1 MKAVTDQMK
10 EAGNNAPS
18 QVGMWLRFA
27 SDMFASTA
35 IGTGGFGASISKAAK
50 GLAEFQDSTTSAAS
64 AKEALKLQ
72 TMLKTHEITSRK
84 AMEGLKLLER
94 RDEKDADNR
103 TRLEVA
109 GMSARERSAEQARK
123 AAELAPQ
130 AVKAK
135 SLLSRELRT
144 LNEAMTEIENA
155 IFYSG
160 ATPKPGET
168 DKTAYTNSPGDI
180 IGFNYQSLLPKNG
193 RNERFVATESMK
205 QALGS
210 QALQLAS
217 SMKGSLSDKD
227 LVFLKELAGLSF
239 KDIDSRN
246 ISLAE
251 AVKKLQRIID
261 ATQSEFDE
269 VSSGAWQR
277 KTQN

>member
-1 MKAVTDQMK
+1 MKAVTDQMAA
-10 EAGNNAPS
+10 AGNTAPS
-18 QVGMWLRFA
+18 QSEMWFRLA
-27 SDMFASTA
+27 SAFLSPTKTGAFGESVALASRE
-35 IGTGGFGASISKAAK
+35 
-50 GLAEFQDSTTSAAS
+50 LADYQKSATSAAS

-72 TMLKTHEITSRK
+72 TMLKTHEITSK
-84 AMEGLKLLER
+84 QAMEGLKSLER
-94 RDEKDADNR
+94 RDENDAENR
-103 TRLEVA
+103 TKLEIA
-109 GMSARERSAEQARK
+109 GMSAKDRAAKQTRE
-123 AAELAPQ
+123 AAELNAQ
-130 AVKAK
+130 AVRTK

-144 LNEAMTEIENA
+144 LNEAMTEVKNA

-180 IGFNYQSLLPKNG
+180 ISFTAQSLLPKGG
-193 RNERFVATESMK
+193 RNERFVATESMR
-205 QALGS
+205 QALSS

-217 SMKGSLSDKD
+217 SMKGALSDKD

-246 ISLAE
+246 ISLVE
-251 AVKKLQRIID
+251 TVKKLQRIID

-277 KTQN
+277 KTRN